1 MPSIHDFGKGTDKN
15 PNGNGSGSNGS
26 NNNGQGPT
34 NGGPIGSGSMPSGNT
49 SPFGNDDPIADILID
64 YSELAKKGEFHPV
77 LFREA
82 QINQLLS
89 ILNTVNHPNALI
101 VGDAGVGKTGIV
113 EEVARLLYI
122 KDPLATAMLPG
133 YTIYELPISKLVAG
147 KSYVGQ
153 LEQALSDVLDF
164 ASDPKNKA
172 ILFID
177 EIHQLMTTKDST
189 SEKISQ
195 MLKPALARKNIHF
208 IGATT
213 TQEATSIQK
222 DPAFSRRWS
231 TIIVPELTQ
240 DETIEVV
247 KSMRSVFEK
256 KHQVTLLDN
265 IIAAAIPIADEYKQ
279 YGSHRPDTALTL
291 IDRAMSDAHLR
302 QQRVKST
309 PAYQQLANKNLPNPT
324 LSEYHLKQSAM
335 SLLAGSGKKVLD
347 DAVKPLEENLKN
359 NIIGQTNTKDELI
372 KTVKRMSLLLTKN
385 KKPTSF
391 LFAGPTGTG
400 KTEIVK
406 QLADALF
413 GSKDSMIYLNM
424 SEYSHASSLTNIT
437 GSSEGYIGSDS
448 KRELPFDSLESNP
461 FQIILLD
468 ELEKADPVIV
478 QYFMQ
483 ALDEGKTKTN
493 RNKFIDFSRSII
505 IATTNAGVE
514 ALSEKRVG
522 FGVNGKTVADT
533 ATQTDII
540 NALKDNFKIEII
552 NRFDHV
558 IGFNSL
564 SKEEYTQVLAV
575 KYNKLID
582 EAIQNRPDLS
592 FNPVSIDIDS
602 ATTIDK
608 LVELADE
615 SYDPQ
620 LNGRP
625 AERTMKQY
633 IEDFILDN
641 SQATQFTL
649 L

>member
-49 SPFGNDDPIADILID
+49 SPFGNDDTIADILID

>member
-49 SPFGNDDPIADILID
+49 SPFGNDDTIADILID

-101 VGDAGVGKTGIV
+101 IGDAGVGKTGIV

>member
-49 SPFGNDDPIADILID
+49 SPFGNDDTIADILID

-592 FNPVSIDIDS
+592 FNPGSIDIDS